1 MYTSILLLRERF
13 MATDFIALIL
23 KRYANLWVNLMMIA
37 LERSSVI
44 FSRILIGDHIFK
56 MVILREH
63 ISNQRSRRRQ

>member
-1 MYTSILLLRERF
+1 

-44 FSRILIGDHIFK
+44 FSIGILIGDHIFK

-63 ISNQRSRRRQ
+63 ISNQRTRRRQ